1 MSYNLQAMRLKAFFI
16 MFLLL
21 SFVTAPV
28 IDAVAC
34 DDCADPVPAYQR
46 AGDNLQ
52 ALQDLA
58 GEAGH
63 GENHGAP
70 PRGTA
75 KDLCPLCANAVVGI
89 ASVKGGSPFE
99 TTHRVIQPKLLVLAD
114 PSYPIT
120 KPPQN

>member
-1 MSYNLQAMRLKAFFI
+1 MSYNLHAMRLKAFLI
-16 MFLLL
+16 LFLLM
-21 SFVTAPV
+21 SYVTAPI

-34 DDCADPVPAYQR
+34 DDCADPVLTHQQ

-52 ALQDLA
+52 LSPNLALD
-58 GEAGH
+58 AGH
-63 GENHGAP
+63 DDDHAFP

-89 ASVKGGSPFE
+89 TSVKGSAPLE
-99 TTHRVIQPKLLVLAD
+99 TMQRITLPKLLAFSD

>member
-1 MSYNLQAMRLKAFFI
+1 MLSY
-16 MFLLL
+16 
-21 SFVTAPV
+21 VTAPV

-34 DDCADPVPAYQR
+34 DDCADPLLTHQR

-52 ALQDLA
+52 PLPDLA
-58 GEAGH
+58 LDAGPDDDH
-63 GENHGAP
+63 ASP

-89 ASVKGGSPFE
+89 TSVQGSAPFE
-99 TTHRVIQPKLLVLAD
+99 TMQRVNHPKLLAFSD
-114 PSYPIT
+114 PSYSIT